1 MANKS
6 PVYSNARVRV
16 MENTFLNQEKF
27 NRLVYS
33 ESVDEALRV
42 LAESNYGGGA
52 IAENGD
58 YEKILRAEEGKVSAF
73 MAESMP
79 EKCGMESFLMK
90 QDYHNAKALTKAKY
104 MRLDD
109 AGFMLAPQG
118 TIDIDLLKDCVNSD
132 SYSRLPA
139 LMAEALSEID
149 VARANGDKSPRTI
162 DVTLDKA
169 CFRDVLKAAKEGRQ
183 KTIIRYW
190 TACIDFANVT
200 AFIRYRREGE
210 ELRSFRK
217 AFAEGG
223 EISLSM
229 FESVFE
235 ATDEAVAEKFRYTSY
250 GKTVYEAFS
259 GEKDALV
266 AFERAQDNYLLD
278 IFKRDRTDIFSISPL
293 AGFYVAKKQE
303 IKVVRM
309 ILICIKNHVD
319 TAQIKARLRDY
330 YA

>member
-1 MANKS
+1 MSNRS

-42 LAESNYGGGA
+42 LAESNYGGGV

-58 YEKILRAEEGKVSAF
+58 YEKILRAEEDKVSAF

-79 EKCGMESFLMK
+79 EGCGMESFLLR

-104 MRLDD
+104 MRIED
-109 AGFMLAPQG
+109 ADFMLAPEG
-118 TIDIDLLKDCVNSD
+118 TVDVGLMKECVYSD
-132 SYSRLPA
+132 SYSRLPDI
-139 LMAEALSEID
+139 MAKALSEID
-149 VARANGDKSPRTI
+149 LARANGDKSPRTI

-169 CFRDVLKAAKEGRQ
+169 CFADVLRVAKAGKQ

-190 TACIDFANVT
+190 TAVADFYNIT
-200 AFIRYRREGE
+200 TFIRSRREGE
-210 ELRSFRK
+210 EPRAFRK
-217 AFAEGG
+217 AFVEGG
-223 EISLSM
+223 EIPLST
-229 FESVFE
+229 FESAYDATNE
-235 ATDEAVAEKFRYTSY
+235 AAAEKLRYTSY
-250 GKTVYEAFS
+250 GKIVYDAFS
-259 GEKDALV
+259 DDPGATV

-278 IFKRDRTDIFSISPL
+278 IFKRDRTDIFSLSPL

-309 ILICIKNHVD
+309 ILICVKNHVD
-319 TAQIKARLRDY
+319 TTQIKARWREY

>member
-1 MANKS
+1 
-6 PVYSNARVRV
+6 

-58 YEKILRAEEGKVSAF
+58 YEKILRAEEDKVSAF

-79 EKCGMESFLMK
+79 EGCGMESFLMK

-104 MRLDD
+104 MRLED
-109 AGFMLAPQG
+109 ADFMLAPEG
-118 TIDIDLLKDCVNSD
+118 TVDIALLKESVYSD
-132 SYSRLPA
+132 TYNRLPA
-139 LMAEALSEID
+139 LMAKALSD
-149 VARANGDKSPRTI
+149 VDLARANGDKSPRTI
-162 DVTLDKA
+162 DVILDKA
-169 CFRDVLKAAKEGRQ
+169 CYADILRVAKAGKQ
-183 KTIIRYW
+183 KTIICYW
-190 TACIDFANVT
+190 TAVVDFANIT
-200 AFIRYRREGE
+200 TFIRSRKEGE

-217 AFAEGG
+217 AYIEGG
-223 EISLSM
+223 EISLSAY
-229 FESVFE
+229 ESAFD
-235 ATDEAVAEKFRYTSY
+235 ATDEAVQEKFRYTSY
-250 GKTVYEAFS
+250 GKIVYEAFS
-259 GEKDALV
+259 GEANAMV

-278 IFKRDRTDIFSISPL
+278 IFKRDRTDIFSTSPL

-309 ILICIKNHVD
+309 ILICVKNHVD
-319 TAQIKARLRDY
+319 TTQIKARLRDY

>member
-1 MANKS
+1 MANRS

-33 ESVDEALRV
+33 ESVDEAMRV
-42 LAESNYGGGA
+42 LQESNYGGGT

-58 YEKILRAEEGKVSAF
+58 YEKILRAEEDKVSAF

-79 EKCGMESFLMK
+79 AGCGMESFLMK

-104 MRLDD
+104 MRIENAD
-109 AGFMLAPQG
+109 FMLAPEG
-118 TIDIDLLKDCVNSD
+118 TVEISLLEECVKAD
-132 SYSRLPA
+132 TYTRLPA
-139 LMAEALSEID
+139 LMAKALSDID
-149 VARANGDKSPRTI
+149 LARANGDKSPRTI

-169 CFRDVLKAAKEGRQ
+169 CYTDVLRVAKAGKQ
-183 KTIIRYW
+183 KTVIRYW
-190 TACIDFANVT
+190 TACVDFANIT
-200 AFIRYRREGE
+200 TFIRSRKEGE
-210 ELRSFRK
+210 ELRNFRK
-217 AFAEGG
+217 AFIEGG
-223 EISLSM
+223 EIPLSTY
-229 FESVFE
+229 E
-235 ATDEAVAEKFRYTSY
+235 AAYDGTDEAVAEKFRYTSY
-250 GKTVYEAFS
+250 GKIVYEAFS
-259 GEKDALV
+259 GEAGAMV

-309 ILICIKNHVD
+309 ILICVKNHVD
-319 TAQIKARLRDY
+319 TTQIKARLRDY

>member
-33 ESVDEALRV
+33 ESIDEALRV
-42 LAESNYGGGA
+42 LAESNYGGGT

-58 YEKILRAEEGKVSAF
+58 YEKILRAEEDKVSAF

-79 EKCGMESFLMK
+79 DNCGMESFLLK

-104 MRLDD
+104 MRLED
-109 AGFMLAPQG
+109 ADFMLAPQG
-118 TIDIDLLKDCVNSD
+118 TVDIGLLKESVTSD
-132 SYSRLPA
+132 SYSRLPE
-139 LMAEALSEID
+139 LMAKALSETD

-169 CFRDVLKAAKEGRQ
+169 CYADVLRVAKAGKQ

-190 TACIDFANVT
+190 TASIDFVNIST
-200 AFIRYRREGE
+200 FIRSRREGE
-210 ELRSFRK
+210 ELRTFRK
-217 AFAEGG
+217 AFIEGG
-223 EISLSM
+223 EIPLST
-229 FESVFE
+229 FESAYE
-235 ATDEAVAEKFRYTSY
+235 ATDEAVAEKFRYTAY

-259 GEKDALV
+259 GDDGAMV

-309 ILICIKNHVD
+309 ILICIKNRVD

>member
-33 ESVDEALRV
+33 ESVDEAVRV
-42 LAESNYGGGA
+42 LIESNYGGGA

-58 YEKILRAEEGKVSAF
+58 YEKILRAEEDKVSAF

-79 EKCGMESFLMK
+79 DGCGLESFLMK

-104 MRLDD
+104 MRIDD
-109 AGFMLAPQG
+109 ADFMLAPQG
-118 TIDIDLLKDCVNSD
+118 VVDLALLKECVNSD
-132 SYSRLPA
+132 TYTRLPA
-139 LMAEALSEID
+139 LMAKALSDID
-149 VARANGDKSPRTI
+149 LARANGDKSPRTI

-169 CFRDVLKAAKEGRQ
+169 CYAYVLAVAKKGKQ
-183 KTIIRYW
+183 KTVIRYW
-190 TACIDFANVT
+190 TACVDFANIT
-200 AFIRYRREGE
+200 TFIRSRREGE

-217 AFAEGG
+217 AFVDGG
-223 EISLSM
+223 EIPLSTY
-229 FESVFE
+229 ESAYE
-235 ATDEAVAEKFRYTSY
+235 ASDEAVGEKFRYTSY
-250 GKTVYEAFS
+250 GKIVYEAFS
-259 GEKDALV
+259 GEANAMV

-278 IFKRDRTDIFSISPL
+278 IFKRDRTDIFSTSPL

-309 ILICIKNHVD
+309 ILICIKNRVD

>member
-1 MANKS
+1 
-6 PVYSNARVRV
+6 

-33 ESVDEALRV
+33 ESIDEALRV
-42 LAESNYGGGA
+42 LAESNYGGGT

-58 YEKILRAEEGKVSAF
+58 YEKILRAEEDKVSAF

-79 EKCGMESFLMK
+79 DNCGMESFLLK

-104 MRLDD
+104 MRLED
-109 AGFMLAPQG
+109 ADFMLAPQG
-118 TIDIDLLKDCVNSD
+118 TVDIGLLKESVNSD
-132 SYSRLPA
+132 NYSRLPD
-139 LMAEALSEID
+139 LMAKALSETD

-169 CFRDVLKAAKEGRQ
+169 CYADVLRVAKAGKQ

-190 TACIDFANVT
+190 TASIDFVNIST
-200 AFIRYRREGE
+200 FIRSRREGE
-210 ELRSFRK
+210 ELRTFRK
-217 AFAEGG
+217 AFIEGG
-223 EISLSM
+223 EIPLST
-229 FESVFE
+229 FESAYE
-235 ATDEAVAEKFRYTSY
+235 ATDEAVAEKFRYTAY

-259 GEKDALV
+259 GEDGAMV

-309 ILICIKNHVD
+309 ILICIKNRVD

>member
-1 MANKS
+1 MSNKS

-42 LAESNYGGGA
+42 LAESNYGGGT

-58 YEKILRAEEGKVSAF
+58 YEKILRAEEDKVSAF

-79 EKCGMESFLMK
+79 DGCGMESFLMK

-104 MRLDD
+104 MRLED
-109 AGFMLAPQG
+109 ADFMLAPQG
-118 TIDIDLLKDCVNSD
+118 TVDIALLKESVFSD
-132 SYSRLPA
+132 TYTRLPSV
-139 LMAEALSEID
+139 MAKALSEID
-149 VARANGDKSPRTI
+149 NARANGDKSPRTI
-162 DVTLDKA
+162 DVILDKA
-169 CFRDVLKAAKEGRQ
+169 CYEDILRVAKAGKQ

-190 TACIDFANVT
+190 TACVDFANIT
-200 AFIRYRREGE
+200 TFIRCRREDE

-217 AFAEGG
+217 AFIAGG
-223 EISLSM
+223 EIPLSTY
-229 FESVFE
+229 ESAFE

-250 GKTVYEAFS
+250 GKIVYEAFS
-259 GEKDALV
+259 GEANAMV
-266 AFERAQDNYLLD
+266 AFERAQDNYLLE
-278 IFKRDRTDIFSISPL
+278 IFKRDRTDIFSLSPL

-309 ILICIKNHVD
+309 ILICVKNHVD
-319 TAQIKARLRDY
+319 TTQIKARLREY

>member
-1 MANKS
+1 MANRS

-33 ESVDEALRV
+33 ESVDEAMRV
-42 LAESNYGGGA
+42 LQESNYGGGT

-58 YEKILRAEEGKVSAF
+58 YEKILRAEEDKVSAF

-79 EKCGMESFLMK
+79 EGCGMESFLMK

-104 MRLDD
+104 MR
-109 AGFMLAPQG
+109 
-118 TIDIDLLKDCVNSD
+118 IE
-132 SYSRLPA
+132 RLPA
-139 LMAEALSEID
+139 LMAKALSDID
-149 VARANGDKSPRTI
+149 LARANGDKSPRTI

-169 CFRDVLKAAKEGRQ
+169 CYADVLRVAKAGKQ
-183 KTIIRYW
+183 KTVIRYW
-190 TACIDFANVT
+190 TACVDFANIT
-200 AFIRYRREGE
+200 TFIRSRKEGE
-210 ELRSFRK
+210 ELRNFRK
-217 AFAEGG
+217 AFIEGG
-223 EISLSM
+223 EIPLSTY
-229 FESVFE
+229 E
-235 ATDEAVAEKFRYTSY
+235 AAYDGTDEAVAEKFRYTSY
-250 GKTVYEAFS
+250 GKIVYEAFS
-259 GEKDALV
+259 GEEGAMV

-309 ILICIKNHVD
+309 ILICVKNHVD
-319 TAQIKARLRDY
+319 TTQIKARLRDY

>member
-58 YEKILRAEEGKVSAF
+58 YEIILRAEEDKVSAF

-79 EKCGMESFLMK
+79 DNCGMESFLMK

-104 MRLDD
+104 MRIEDPD
-109 AGFMLAPQG
+109 FMLAPEG
-118 TIDIDLLKDCVNSD
+118 TVDIALLKECVNSD
-132 SYSRLPA
+132 TYSRLPA
-139 LMAEALSEID
+139 LMAGSLSSID
-149 VARANGDKSPRTI
+149 AARANGDRSPRTI

-169 CFRDVLKAAKEGRQ
+169 CFADILRVAKAGKQ

-190 TACIDFANVT
+190 TACVDFANVT
-200 AFIRYRREGE
+200 AFIRSRKEGE

-217 AFAEGG
+217 VFIAGG
-223 EISLSM
+223 EISLSA
-229 FESVFE
+229 FE
-235 ATDEAVAEKFRYTSY
+235 AAYEASDEAVQEKFRYISY

-259 GEKDALV
+259 GEQGAMV

-278 IFKRDRTDIFSISPL
+278 IFRQDRTDIFSVSPL

-319 TAQIKARLRDY
+319 TTQIKARLRDY